1 MKQTQS
7 IEYLPILTRGKH
19 RNPRQGACFMEFA
32 SYLAGERWS
41 DDPAC
46 THGLLASLAR
56 LVNDRMSD
64 DVRQT
69 LLPLVPEVI
78 GLTSKDPR
86 VDVVIALRAA
96 TTALPVVS
104 EERQRVMALAVANCE
119 RQLAELEERPDAPM
133 SARSRRALASAPAAA
148 EWLERQRKEVRTS
161 RRVFRRQTAP
171 AIVRYAVDGIAR
183 ACVGDPDRVLR
194 ELLAEAI
201 GDTRLYCTAD
211 EATHT
216 IERPVP
222 PPRPTASP
230 TPLPSADHAR

>member
-119 RQLAELEERPDAPM
+119 RQLADLEDQPDAPM
-133 SARSRRALASAPAAA
+133 SERSRRALAAAPGASA
-148 EWLERQRKEVRTS
+148 WLERQRKEMHTS

-183 ACVGDPDRVLR
+183 ACVGDPDAVLR
-194 ELLAEAI
+194 DLLTGAI
-201 GDTRLYCTAD
+201 ADTRRYCTP
-211 EATHT
+211 EERTHVQ
-216 IERPVP
+216 ERPVP
-222 PPRPTASP
+222 PPRPAPATRSERPA
-230 TPLPSADHAR
+230 